1 MIFGVFSSLLLNVS
15 WLFSTFSSLLFIF
28 SSVFSLLLFIS
39 FILFAI
45 LPLFLLSFFLV
56 CICLHKMLCWSLCFL
71 LLLLVLLRHKNKICL
86 VLLFLVFLLLVVLM
100 LVVLLLLLLLL
111 LLIGL
116 LLICLFLFRLLLFL
130 LMGCFYLFCYF
141 FENCSLST
149 ASAWP
154 AGTFVSSAI
163 FISSES
169 NFLSSSFSSPHAFVI
184 KFDFKELLH
193 TISAKSLLLCA
204 GVCFVVSF
212 HIVLL
217 LFLFCYLVCCFC
229 SC

>member
-1 MIFGVFSSLLLNVS
+1 MSCPVISC
-15 WLFSTFSSLLFIF
+15 
-28 SSVFSLLLFIS
+28 IS
-39 FILFAI
+39 FASGSDVSGPVAIIVIASFDRSFIDMSFPISAVIVSINGLF
-45 LPLFLLSFFLV
+45 F
-56 CICLHKMLCWSLCFL
+56 ICS
-71 LLLLVLLRHKNKICL
+71 VT
-86 VLLFLVFLLLVVLM
+86 
-100 LVVLLLLLLLL
+100 
-111 LLIGL
+111 
-116 LLICLFLFRLLLFL
+116 
-130 LMGCFYLFCYF
+130 F

-204 GVCFVVSF
+204 GVCFCGFISYSF
-212 HIVLL
+212 TFIPFFAIWYAASVPAKPPPITFIYCSIFSF
-217 LFLFCYLVCCFC
+217 FLFYEFCFFLFF
-229 SC
+229 S